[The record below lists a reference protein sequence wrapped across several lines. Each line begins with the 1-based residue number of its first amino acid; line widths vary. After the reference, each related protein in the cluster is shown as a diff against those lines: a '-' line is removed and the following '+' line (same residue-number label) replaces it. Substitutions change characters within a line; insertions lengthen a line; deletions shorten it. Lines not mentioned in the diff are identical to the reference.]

1 VTVFDTWE
9 SYLYPPPDDKT
20 LRNLVGIRDPQAL
33 EQYEYRETRKRGEQ
47 LKADPSLIEHTY
59 DADHVR
65 AIHRYLFQDVY
76 EWAGD
81 YRTQN
86 MFKGGRFVPF
96 ASVNG
101 GEIDRY
107 LNTTHHIVT
116 TTDWAQ
122 LDRDEFSHAAAA
134 VFANLNQAHPFR
146 EGNGRT
152 SRVFMDHVAQNSK
165 FDLDYSRVSPKD
177 WNMASMLSGPDLG
190 KYEVVPGSLV
200 PVFQAIATRR
210 APEVSAPSEAS
221 TVMRQMRSKIGEVKK
236 GYAPSPQGQ
245 PQKNQQRQTPQQ
257 PPYRPKRGY
266 GDRRPGM
273 GL

>member
-1 VTVFDTWE
+1 MTVFDSWE
-9 SYLYPPPDDKT
+9 SYFYPPPNNET
-20 LRNLVGIRDPQAL
+20 LRNLKGILNPRDLAA
-33 EQYEYRETRKRGEQ
+33 YEYAATDLRNRQ
-47 LKADPSLIEHTY
+47 LKTAPSLIEHTY

-122 LDRDEFSHAAAA
+122 LGRDEFSHAAAA

-210 APEVSAPSEAS
+210 EPEVSAPSEAN

-257 PPYRPKRGY
+257 PPYRTKRGY

>member
-1 VTVFDTWE
+1 
-9 SYLYPPPDDKT
+9 
-20 LRNLVGIRDPQAL
+20 
-33 EQYEYRETRKRGEQ
+33 
-47 LKADPSLIEHTY
+47 
-59 DADHVR
+59 
-65 AIHRYLFQDVY
+65 
-76 EWAGD
+76 
-81 YRTQN
+81 
-86 MFKGGRFVPF
+86 
-96 ASVNG
+96 
-101 GEIDRY
+101 
-107 LNTTHHIVT
+107 
-116 TTDWAQ
+116 
-122 LDRDEFSHAAAA
+122 
-134 VFANLNQAHPFR
+134 
-146 EGNGRT
+146 
-152 SRVFMDHVAQNSK
+152 MDHVAQNSK

-210 APEVSAPSEAS
+210 EPEVSAPSEAS